1 MNEAGL
7 TAIVDVDVTI
17 SCNQNN
23 DSRRGASWGMVALV
37 EPGVI
42 RKLAGC

>member
-1 MNEAGL
+1 MNEACL
-7 TAIVDVDVTI
+7 TAILDVDMTI

-23 DSRRGASWGMVALV
+23 DSRRGARRGMVALV

-42 RKLAGC
+42 RKLSGC